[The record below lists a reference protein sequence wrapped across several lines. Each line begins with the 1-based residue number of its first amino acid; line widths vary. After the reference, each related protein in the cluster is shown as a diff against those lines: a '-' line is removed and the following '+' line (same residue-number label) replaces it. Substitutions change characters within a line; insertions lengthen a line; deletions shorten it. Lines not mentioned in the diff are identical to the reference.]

1 MNDSNGNRAWSRCSN
16 VAFWLWRTSLIALLS
31 GCAGAPVGWG
41 GSYEVLLKSEKA
53 ITIEYD
59 ELVSSY
65 KEVGVVAQAHCKSH
79 GKVAVPAGETTTRVS
94 GLIKTHTFRC
104 E

>member
-1 MNDSNGNRAWSRCSN
+1 METTIGSDSVIRQSVLPLLVATSN
-16 VAFWLWRTSLIALLS
+16 AFVS

-41 GSYEVLLKSEKA
+41 GAYEVLLKNEKS

-65 KEVGVVAQAHCKSH
+65 KAIGAIAQIHCEQF
-79 GKVAVPAGETTTRVS
+79 GKVAIPAGETTTRTN
-94 GLIKTHTFRC
+94 GMIKTHTFKC

>member
-1 MNDSNGNRAWSRCSN
+1 MNESNSNWAWSRRSN
-16 VAFWLWRTSLIALLS
+16 VAFRLWSISLIALFS

-65 KEVGVVAQAHCKSH
+65 KAIGVVAQAHCERY

>member
-1 MNDSNGNRAWSRCSN
+1 MAFRLWS
-16 VAFWLWRTSLIALLS
+16 APLIALFS

-41 GSYEVLLKSEKA
+41 GSYEVVLKSEKA

-65 KEVGVVAQAHCKSH
+65 KEIGVVAQAHCKSY

>member
-1 MNDSNGNRAWSRCSN
+1 MNEGNSNWAWNRDLGT
-16 VAFWLWRTSLIALLS
+16 AFMIWIVCLFAFLS

-41 GSYEVLLKSEKA
+41 GSFEVLLKNEKA

-65 KEVGVVAQAHCKSH
+65 KEIGAVAQAHCEKY
-79 GKVAVPAGETTTRVS
+79 GKVAIPAGETTTRIS
-94 GLIKTHTFRC
+94 GLVKTHTFKC

>member
-1 MNDSNGNRAWSRCSN
+1 MK
-16 VAFWLWRTSLIALLS
+16 SLMLMLLVLLLS
-31 GCAGAPVGWG
+31 GCAGGPVGWG
-41 GSYEVLLKSEKA
+41 GTYEVLYSNEKV

-65 KEVGVVAQAHCKSH
+65 KEIITVANDHCVQY
-79 GKVAVPAGETTTRVS
+79 GKVAVPAGENTTRVS
-94 GLIKTHTFRC
+94 GLIKTHTFKC